1 MSIVNIALGKERALV
16 GCDTACLYAS
26 GKVNKHGQMSK
37 LFVLHGM
44 GVVMAYRGQRHMF
57 HQVINRCLF
66 AQEPDCFDELI
77 RRMPSFIGMPT
88 ESQPV
93 ESSLD
98 LTLELYVVGWSSQR
112 DKMTGAVYVV
122 DASGRLT
129 DSHIDTWR
137 HACSP
142 ELPEDPSPQLD
153 THEAMLAHARRQT
166 HFGKTVFSQYP
177 IGGRYFIADVTRD
190 QILVSYAGTLSEVP

>member
-16 GCDTACLYAS
+16 GCDTACLYEV
-26 GKVNKHGQMSK
+26 GKAHQHGQMSK
-37 LFVLHGM
+37 LLVLHGM

-66 AQEPDCFDELI
+66 TQEPDSFDELI
-77 RRMPSFIGMPT
+77 QRMPSFIEMPA

-112 DKMTGAVYVV
+112 GRMTGAVYVV
-122 DASGRLT
+122 DASGRLA

-142 ELPEDPSPQLD
+142 ELPEDPSPLLD

-166 HFGKTVFSQYP
+166 HFGRTVFSQYP

-190 QILVSYAGTLSEVP
+190 QILVSYAGMLSEVP